1 MKFNL
6 LLPALIFLLLTLGAS
21 SVAAQN
27 MDNEKLEKILYV
39 VGDTLTGSPG
49 LWHFSVGEV
58 VMMCITD
65 EVHNRMRII
74 SPISETADLTADEM
88 QAAMEANFHSAL
100 DARYAVSEGMM
111 WAAYIHPLKEL
122 HKEQVVDAISQ
133 VYNGVLT
140 FGTTYSS
147 TDLAFPKQE
156 KKELKT
162 KKS

>member
-1 MKFNL
+1 M
-6 LLPALIFLLLTLGAS
+6 LLTLGAT
-21 SVAAQN
+21 SVVAQN

-49 LWHFSVGEV
+49 LWHFSIGEV
-58 VMMCITD
+58 AMMCITD

-74 SPISETADLTADEM
+74 SPISETADLTADEF

-100 DARYAVSEGMM
+100 DARYAVAEGMM
-111 WAAYIHPLKEL
+111 WAAYIHPLKDL
-122 HKEQVVDAISQ
+122 RKEQVVDAISQ

-147 TDLAFPKQE
+147 TDLAFPKRQ